1 MIPFWNNLTQ
11 SFEFPAVPNFL
22 GFTDPAYLNYTGN
35 TGTVYFVIYDL
46 LVPQTFPELIIQ
58 GFFLLVII
66 AFLLVVLFAIYV
78 PRL

>member
-35 TGTVYFVIYDL
+35 TGAVYFVIYDL

-58 GFFLLVII
+58 GSFWLSII
-66 AFLLVVLFAIYV
+66 AFLLVVLFVIYI

>member
-46 LVPQTFPELIIQ
+46 LVPQTFPELIIL
-58 GFFLLVII
+58 GFSLLVII

>member
-22 GFTDPAYLNYTGN
+22 GFTDPAYLNDTRNIGD
-35 TGTVYFVIYDL
+35 VYFVIYDL
-46 LVPQTFPELIIQ
+46 LVPQTFPELMIQ
-58 GFFLLVII
+58 GFFIFV
-66 AFLLVVLFAIYV
+66 FLFVVLFAIYV